1 VTGEPREG
9 VPGSPPTDPTGSRG
23 ADPPGSPG
31 ADSPRSP
38 TGPPGPRPTD
48 PPRSPRY
55 GPPDASRAPRYT
67 GIRTFAR
74 CPHVRTTEG
83 VDIAVV
89 GVPFDTATSYRAG
102 ARFGP
107 EAIRAGS
114 SLLRPWHTALAV
126 DVFASYS
133 VVDWG
138 DIAITPGN
146 AGRTMEQVSAGLG
159 ELLEAGI
166 TPIVLGGDHS
176 IALGE
181 LRAHAAAAGEPVA
194 LVLLD
199 AHADTWDE
207 YYGEHIFHGTPF
219 RRAVEEGLLDASR
232 SVLAGMRGPLYS
244 AADVDQ
250 PREMG
255 FDVIPGDELRSLS
268 PADYGARVRTRVG
281 DGPVVL
287 GFDIDVL
294 DPAFAPGTGTPEVAG
309 LLPHEA
315 LAFLRALAGMRF
327 RGFDVVEVSPP
338 YDGPGQ
344 GTAMLA
350 ANVAYEFLALAAL
363 AGKR

>member
-1 VTGEPREG
+1 MTEP
-9 VPGSPPTDPTGSRG
+9 PL
-23 ADPPGSPG
+23 
-31 ADSPRSP
+31 
-38 TGPPGPRPTD
+38 
-48 PPRSPRY
+48 Y

-74 CPHVRTTEG
+74 LPHVRATEG

-89 GVPFDTATSYRAG
+89 GVPFDTATSYRSG

-114 SLLRPWHTALAV
+114 TLLRPWHTALEV
-126 DVFASYS
+126 DVFATQSA
-133 VVDWG
+133 VDWG
-138 DIAITPGN
+138 DVDVTPGN
-146 AGRTMEQVSAGLG
+146 AARTMDQVAAGLG
-159 ELLEAGI
+159 ELLGAGI

-181 LRAHAAAAGEPVA
+181 LRAHAAAAGEAVA

-207 YYGEHIFHGTPF
+207 YYGERIFHGTPF
-219 RRAVEEGLLDASR
+219 RRAVEEGVLDPSR
-232 SVLAGMRGPLYS
+232 SVLAGMRGPLYA
-244 AADVDQ
+244 AADLAA

-255 FDVIPGDELRSLS
+255 FDIVPGDELRAMT
-268 PADYGARVRTRVG
+268 PAAYAERVRARVGSAPAVF
-281 DGPVVL
+281 

-315 LAFLRALAGMRF
+315 LAFIRALAGMRF
-327 RGFDVVEVSPP
+327 NGFDVVEVSPP
-338 YDGPGQ
+338 YDSPGQ
-344 GTAMLA
+344 NTAMLA
-350 ANVAYEFLALAAL
+350 ASIAYEFLALSAL
-363 AGKR
+363 ARLA

>member
-1 VTGEPREG
+1 
-9 VPGSPPTDPTGSRG
+9 
-23 ADPPGSPG
+23 
-31 ADSPRSP
+31 
-38 TGPPGPRPTD
+38 
-48 PPRSPRY
+48 
-55 GPPDASRAPRYT
+55 
-67 GIRTFAR
+67 
-74 CPHVRTTEG
+74 

-89 GVPFDTATSYRAG
+89 GIPFDTATSYRAG

-107 EAIRAGS
+107 EAIRSAS
-114 SLLRPWHTALAV
+114 ALLRPWHPALGV
-126 DVFASYS
+126 DVFATSS

-146 AGRTMEQVSAGLG
+146 ATRTMEQIASGLG
-159 ELLEAGI
+159 ELLSAGI

-207 YYGEHIFHGTPF
+207 YYGERIFHGTPF
-219 RRAVEEGLLDASR
+219 RRAVEEGVLDASR
-232 SVLAGMRGPLYS
+232 SVLAGMRGSLYG

-255 FDVIPGDELRSLS
+255 FDVIADGELRSLS
-268 PADYGARVRTRVG
+268 PADYGARVRARVG
-281 DGPVVL
+281 SGPAVL
-287 GFDIDVL
+287 GFDIDVI
-294 DPAFAPGTGTPEVAG
+294 DPASAPGTGTPEVAG
-309 LLPHEA
+309 LSPREA
-315 LAFLRALAGMRF
+315 LAFLRALAGMPF

-344 GTAMLA
+344 TTALLA
-350 ANVAYEFLALAAL
+350 ANIAYEFLALAAL
-363 AGKR
+363 AGGRG